1 MNLKAHYL
9 SKVSFAILILL
20 TFIMPLTNKPL
31 GILIALFSLTNIVD
45 GILNK
50 TFTLKKFPIFV
61 LGISFFLIHIIS
73 VWYSLDQE
81 RAWFDIEVKLSLLIF
96 PIVFLFKN
104 QFISENYKYILYS
117 FVAGSI
123 SSSFIMLI
131 RAYLNYLDEGS
142 IAFYYAKIALF
153 HPSYIAMY
161 FILSIAIIIKFM
173 VNQKRTYTYQIFSAL
188 SVLLLLR
195 MVFLFQSKAGVI
207 TIIAISFFLLTIS
220 IIKLRSLLLKIAI
233 TLLVVSFTLIMVQK
247 SSRLQAMLNSVEEIS
262 KNGSSDDSTTGVRF
276 EIWKLTLDEIKS
288 NWFFGVGAGD
298 IKPVLFKRYKSSNL
312 DNALSKNLNVHN
324 QYLETFLGQG
334 IIGISLLLSLFV
346 IGLKEAYLRKEWLF
360 SVFII
365 LSAMSFAPESMLNNQ
380 SGVIFFA
387 FFYYSFFIFTNE
399 RSLV

>member
-1 MNLKAHYL
+1 
-9 SKVSFAILILL
+9 
-20 TFIMPLTNKPL
+20 
-31 GILIALFSLTNIVD
+31 
-45 GILNK
+45 
-50 TFTLKKFPIFV
+50 
-61 LGISFFLIHIIS
+61 
-73 VWYSLDQE
+73 
-81 RAWFDIEVKLSLLIF
+81 
-96 PIVFLFKN
+96 
-104 QFISENYKYILYS
+104 
-117 FVAGSI
+117 
-123 SSSFIMLI
+123 
-131 RAYLNYLDEGS
+131 
-142 IAFYYAKIALF
+142 
-153 HPSYIAMY
+153 
-161 FILSIAIIIKFM
+161 
-173 VNQKRTYTYQIFSAL
+173 
-188 SVLLLLR
+188 
-195 MVFLFQSKAGVI
+195 
-207 TIIAISFFLLTIS
+207 
-220 IIKLRSLLLKIAI
+220 
-233 TLLVVSFTLIMVQK
+233 
-247 SSRLQAMLNSVEEIS
+247 MLNSVEEIS